1 MITYKHVTLEER
13 EKFYALQQQKLSL
26 REIGKRLGRSHTSL
40 SRELRRNIKY
50 GIEYFGNEYIPC
62 RAQALS
68 DKRSRK
74 QREEAAWKGPFVYA
88 YIRDRLK
95 KKWSPETIAGRLTMD
110 HPGLSICH
118 ETIYR
123 MIYGKKYRRE
133 RLWQKLILARKKRMK
148 KEGRR
153 VHRHSR
159 IPEAVSIEKR
169 PKGIL
174 KRKRVGHWETDN
186 IIGKVTDKTALSVTV
201 ERKFRVTLVNKMTA
215 KTADEKNRVLF
226 TRMAVFPDKLRK
238 TITADNGSE
247 NTKHKGI
254 TGSMNMTM
262 YFCHPYASWEK
273 PTVENMNGRIRR
285 YIPKGIS
292 IDTISDTRIA
302 AIEWELNNT
311 PRKCLGYKTPYEKLQ
326 EYLTR

>member
-1 MITYKHVTLEER
+1 MGYKHLSLEER
-13 EKFYALQQQKLSL
+13 ERIFAFTQEGLSL
-26 REIGKRLGRSHTSL
+26 RETAKRLGRSHTSL

-62 RAQALS
+62 RAQKLYQKRAL
-68 DKRSRK
+68 K
-74 QREEAAWKGPFVYA
+74 QRAEAAWKGSLVYA
-88 YIRDRLK
+88 YIRKKLE
-95 KKWSPETIAGRLTMD
+95 KKWSPETIAGRLKLD
-110 HPGLSICH
+110 HPKLSICH

-123 MIYGKKYRRE
+123 MIYGKKYQHE
-133 RLWQKLILARKKRMK
+133 KLWQKLVLARKKRMK

-153 VHRHSR
+153 VRRESR
-159 IPEAVSIEKR
+159 ILEAVSIEKR

-186 IIGKVTDKTALSVTV
+186 VIGKVTDKTALSVTV
-201 ERKFRVTLVNKMTA
+201 ERKFRVTLVNKMTT
-215 KTADEKNRVLF
+215 KTADEKNKVLF

-247 NTKHKGI
+247 NTKHKQI
-254 TGSMNMTM
+254 TEGMKMAM

-285 YIPKGIS
+285 YIPKRVS
-292 IDTISDTRIA
+292 IDTISDEEIA
-302 AIEWELNNT
+302 TIEWELNNT

>member
-1 MITYKHVTLEER
+1 MGYKHLTLEER
-13 EKFYALQQQKLSL
+13 EKIFAFMKQGLSL
-26 REIGKRLGRSHTSL
+26 RESAKQLGRSHTSL

-62 RAQALS
+62 RAQELS
-68 DKRSRK
+68 CKRAQK
-74 QREEAAWKGPFVYA
+74 QREEAAWKGPLVYA
-88 YIRDRLK
+88 YIRK
-95 KKWSPETIAGRLTMD
+95 KLERKWSPETIAGRIQLD
-110 HPGLSICH
+110 YPEFSICH

-123 MIYGKKYRRE
+123 MIYGKKYRHE
-133 RLWQKLILARKKRMK
+133 KLWQKLVLARKKRMK

-153 VHRHSR
+153 VRRESR
-159 IPEAVSIEKR
+159 IPEAVSIDKR
-169 PKGIL
+169 PKGVL
-174 KRKRVGHWETDN
+174 KRKIVGHWETDN
-186 IIGKVTDKTALSVTV
+186 VIGKVTDKTALSVTV

-226 TRMAVFPDKLRK
+226 TRMAVLPDKLRK
-238 TITADNGSE
+238 TIVADNGSE
-247 NTKHKGI
+247 NTKHKQI
-254 TGSMNMTM
+254 TESIKMTM

-292 IDTISDTRIA
+292 IDTISDEDIA
-302 AIEWELNNT
+302 AMEWELNNT